1 MPCATGNLLPMETEL
16 LALLSSHGADNAAVI
31 RLKHNLP
38 KLVMERYAATWV
50 FSDHSANGDYR
61 GVVAS
66 LAGKVPGALLY
77 KWCNSKNFRERNGIV
92 ISGTPDNKIV
102 ENGVKY
108 AVDLTLNQDT
118 SFYADTRN
126 LRKYLLENSA
136 GKRVLNTFAYT
147 GSLGVAALAGNADHV
162 VQTDLS
168 GKFLALAKR
177 SLELNGLDA
186 AKMEVVEGNFF
197 PVISA
202 FKKSGRLFDTVI
214 LDPPFFSQ
222 SSKGTV
228 DLLKQPVALV
238 NKVRPIVAD
247 GGEIIMVNNA
257 LYLSGAEF
265 IAAADEL
272 CDGKYLFRDNI
283 IDIPDE
289 FCGDLSAVADPAPFN
304 HPTKI
309 IRFKVRRKTL

>member
-1 MPCATGNLLPMETEL
+1 METEL
-16 LALLSSHGADNAAVI
+16 FSLLIAHNSDHVSVC

-38 KLVMERYAATWV
+38 KLVVERYAATWV
-50 FSDHSANGDYR
+50 FIDHSNNGDYR
-61 GVVAS
+61 GAVAA
-66 LAGKVPGALLY
+66 LAGEVSGALLY
-77 KWCNSKNFRERNGIV
+77 KWRNSKNFRERNGII
-92 ISGTPDNKIV
+92 ISGTPDGEIV

-108 AVDLTLNQDT
+108 AVDLALNQDT

-126 LRKYLLENSA
+126 LRKYLLENSS

-177 SLELNGLDA
+177 SLELNEFDA
-186 AKMEVVEGNFF
+186 DKMEVVEGNFF

-272 CDGKYLFRDNI
+272 CDGKYLLRAEMI
-283 IDIPDE
+283 SIPEE

>member
-1 MPCATGNLLPMETEL
+1 MKNEL
-16 LALLSSHGADNAAVI
+16 FSLLSTCHADNDGVV
-31 RLKHNLP
+31 RLKHHLP
-38 KLVMERYAATWV
+38 KLVIERYAGTWV
-50 FSDHSANGDYR
+50 FADHSADGIYR
-61 GVVAS
+61 DPIAA
-66 LAGKVPGALLY
+66 LAGEIPEAILY
-77 KWCNSKNFRERNGIV
+77 KWRNSKNFRDRNGV
-92 ISGTPDNKIV
+92 IFSGTPDERIV

-108 AVDLTLNQDT
+108 AVDLSLNQDT

-147 GSLGVAALAGNADHV
+147 GSLGVAALAGNAANV

-168 GKFLALAKR
+168 GKFLKLAKR
-177 SLELNGLDA
+177 SLELNHLDPE
-186 AKMEVVEGNFF
+186 KMEIVEGNFF

-238 NKVRPIVAD
+238 NKVRPIIAD

-272 CDGKYLFRDNI
+272 CDGKYLFRENI
-283 IDIPDE
+283 INIPDE
-289 FCGDLSAVADPAPFN
+289 FCGNFSAVADPAPFN

-309 IRFKVRRKTL
+309 IVFKVRRKNP

>member
-1 MPCATGNLLPMETEL
+1 METEL
-16 LALLSSHGADNAAVI
+16 FSLLSVHVADNSGVV
-31 RLKHNLP
+31 RLKHHLS
-38 KLVMERYAATWV
+38 KLVVERYADTWV
-50 FSDHSANGDYR
+50 FADHSADGIYR
-61 GVVAS
+61 EPLAA
-66 LAGKVPGALLY
+66 LAGTIPGAMLY
-77 KWCNSKNFRERNGIV
+77 KWRNSKNFRERNGI
-92 ISGTPDNKIV
+92 ILSGIPDSEII

-108 AVDLTLNQDT
+108 AVDLSLNQDT

-126 LRKYLLENSA
+126 LRKHLLENSA

-147 GSLGVAALAGNADHV
+147 GSLGVAALAGKADHV

-168 GKFLALAKR
+168 GKFLALAKH
-177 SLELNGLDA
+177 SLELNCLDPD
-186 AKMEVVEGNFF
+186 KMEVVEGNFF
-197 PVISA
+197 PVVSA
-202 FKKSGRLFDTVI
+202 FKKSGRFFDTVI

-228 DLLKQPVALV
+228 DLLKQPVSLV

-272 CDGKYLFRDNI
+272 CDGKYLFRENI
-283 IDIPDE
+283 INIPEE

-309 IRFKVRRKTL
+309 IVFKIRRKNP

>member
-1 MPCATGNLLPMETEL
+1 MKTEL
-16 LALLSSHGADNAAVI
+16 LALLATHGADNAAVI

-38 KLVMERYAATWV
+38 KLVVERYAGTWV
-50 FSDHSANGDYR
+50 FIDHSNNGDYR
-61 GVVAS
+61 GAVSA
-66 LAGKVPGALLY
+66 LAGEVPGALLY
-77 KWCNSKNFRERNGIV
+77 KWRNSKNFRERNGII
-92 ISGTPDNKIV
+92 ISGTPDGEIV

-108 AVDLTLNQDT
+108 AVDLVLNQDT

-126 LRKYLLENSA
+126 LRKYLLENSS

-177 SLELNGLDA
+177 SLALNGLDA
-186 AKMEVVEGNFF
+186 GKMEVVEGNFF
-197 PVISA
+197 PVVSA

-214 LDPPFFSQ
+214 LDPPSFSQ
-222 SSKGTV
+222 SNKGTV

-272 CDGKYLFRDNI
+272 CDGKYLFKDDI
-283 IDIPDE
+283 IDIPEE

-309 IRFKVRRKTL
+309 IRFKVRRKSL

>member
-1 MPCATGNLLPMETEL
+1 METEL
-16 LALLSSHGADNAAVI
+16 FSLLSANCADDAAVL

-38 KLVMERYAATWV
+38 KLVVERYAATWV
-50 FSDHSANGDYR
+50 FADHSAEGIYR
-61 GVVAS
+61 ETVAS

-77 KWCNSKNFRERNGIV
+77 KWRNSRNFRERNGV
-92 ISGTPDNKIV
+92 ILYGTPDGEIV

-147 GSLGVAALAGNADHV
+147 GSLGVAALAGKADHV

-186 AKMEVVEGNFF
+186 DKMEVVEGNFF

-202 FKKSGRLFDTVI
+202 FKKSGRRFDTVI

-228 DLLKQPVALV
+228 DLLKFPVALV
-238 NKVRPIVAD
+238 NKVRPVVAD

-265 IAAADEL
+265 IAAADGL
-272 CDGKYLFRDNI
+272 CDGKYLLRAEMI
-283 IDIPDE
+283 SIPED
-289 FCGDLSAVADPAPFN
+289 FCGDVSAVADPAPFN

-309 IRFKVRRKTL
+309 IVFKVRRKNP